1 MLDNTLIVFSSYRSS
16 VDENNHVPFFVYW
29 KGKISPVVS
38 DALVSPL
45 DLIASL
51 GKLVGVSMPEGLDSH
66 EYVNA
71 FMGKSL
77 EARDE
82 LVLEVQGEI
91 RKVYA
96 NRNDRS

>member
-1 MLDNTLIVFSSYRSS
+1 
-16 VDENNHVPFFVYW
+16 
-29 KGKISPVVS
+29 
-38 DALVSPL
+38 
-45 DLIASL
+45 
-51 GKLVGVSMPEGLDSH
+51 MPEGLDSH

>member
-1 MLDNTLIVFSSYRSS
+1 
-16 VDENNHVPFFVYW
+16 
-29 KGKISPVVS
+29 
-38 DALVSPL
+38 
-45 DLIASL
+45 
-51 GKLVGVSMPEGLDSH
+51 
-66 EYVNA
+66 
-71 FMGKSL
+71 MGKSL

>member
-1 MLDNTLIVFSSYRSS
+1 M
-16 VDENNHVPFFVYW
+16 
-29 KGKISPVVS
+29 VS